1 MATQVQEGV
10 VEGSTDQMQA
20 MHESAQMLLQVSMN
34 PAAGAPASAEGAPV
48 AEGVEAVGEE
58 AIAVGEGVPLAGAA
72 VVING
77 TGEEGQ
83 EFVGEG
89 GDVKMPMYMMTSAMS
104 GVAPGAQ
111 INGERK
117 RVRSACVSCHE
128 RKLRCVMLP
137 SGSCQQCTN
146 KGRPCVPRVEKK
158 RGRPR
163 SAYVEYGVQ
172 PMIGLMPAGFAP
184 QTSGSP
190 SSSGNQQQFATGFMM
205 PNGQMMVG
213 QYPGVGA
220 MPMPVMMMPVP
231 AQGGFPQVMMA
242 GSGSPTPEGEAP
254 AADATVEAVAEG
266 EVAVAEIGAD
276 APVAE
281 ATAAPAQEA
290 GSPSSAAP
298 VANASP
304 GTMPMPAAMAMP
316 GMPANMMAAMPANM
330 MAMFGNRMAMN
341 QQQAVLGQAMVAAA
355 SQAGAA
361 AGQPMSGETAQAM
374 VAAAGEAMA
383 AVAQEAMANA
393 ARQAV
398 ATSMGPDGAQAVE
411 LEGEAVVAAEGVP
424 EGGEAAPPP
433 DADAVADTFT
443 LDPKESLELPHAQ
456 PTEPPPLVAIE
467 AADALVC
474 PAEEIGA
481 HIGAQIE

>member
-34 PAAGAPASAEGAPV
+34 PAAGAPASAEGAAPG

-77 TGEEGQ
+77 TGEDGQ
-83 EFVGEG
+83 EFVAEG

-190 SSSGNQQQFATGFMM
+190 SSSGNNQQQQFATGFMM

-242 GSGSPTPEGEAP
+242 GSGSPTSTG
-254 AADATVEAVAEG
+254 
-266 EVAVAEIGAD
+266 
-276 APVAE
+276 
-281 ATAAPAQEA
+281 
-290 GSPSSAAP
+290 
-298 VANASP
+298 
-304 GTMPMPAAMAMP
+304 
-316 GMPANMMAAMPANM
+316 
-330 MAMFGNRMAMN
+330 
-341 QQQAVLGQAMVAAA
+341 
-355 SQAGAA
+355 
-361 AGQPMSGETAQAM
+361 
-374 VAAAGEAMA
+374 
-383 AVAQEAMANA
+383 
-393 ARQAV
+393 
-398 ATSMGPDGAQAVE
+398 
-411 LEGEAVVAAEGVP
+411 
-424 EGGEAAPPP
+424 
-433 DADAVADTFT
+433 
-443 LDPKESLELPHAQ
+443 
-456 PTEPPPLVAIE
+456 
-467 AADALVC
+467 
-474 PAEEIGA
+474 
-481 HIGAQIE
+481 